1 MSWGKHSDF
10 NYLWKMLSDRKMS
23 LDAWPGLSEE
33 SGCAWNFPM
42 GLGDSWP
49 LLFHWGKSGT
59 RWDGSLGKEARNW
72 GYLINYITQLHVTT
86 HIHLPFSTSESSLKL
101 SLNVLI
107 HLMEYS
113 VIMLNSGII
122 WSRCTGDTGT
132 WKDAHDVLKS
142 KINTLM
148 ISFVFK
154 EIVHSVCTVVYSLSR
169 CKKFQKAYTQ
179 KAVFVCVYIL
189 HITFWHLFKLPNTL

>member
-154 EIVHSVCTVVYSLSR
+154 EIVHTLYARLYIVCLGVKSFRRHTHRRL
-169 CKKFQKAYTQ
+169 CLC
-179 KAVFVCVYIL
+179 VCIFYI
-189 HITFWHLFKLPNTL
+189 